1 MDTAALLP
9 LPDILSSDYQPFSGM
24 RSVGILLFRI
34 ASVNPHLRAFK
45 KAGPSGLSRL
55 SGWSDLKFIQK
66 NQKDQPTR
74 QTNPGT
80 LREHGRSSV
89 SIPSPLALHYG
100 TVVKLRSQ
108 TMTIQAQ
115 FPDEQNLDGAFIR
128 QPDAFTRWVTAN
140 GNSGYQAA
148 SGRYHLYVSWACPW
162 AHRTLIVRKL
172 KKLEDVIGMT
182 AVDPIRDERGWTFR
196 EGPGHSL
203 DSINGFQFLSQA
215 YKATDPNY
223 RGRFT
228 VPALWDTV
236 TKRIVTN
243 SDDDLMR
250 MFNGEFN
257 RFTNSRID
265 LYQEGI
271 RKEIDDLNTFI
282 YENVND
288 GVYRAGFAT
297 SQQAYERALLPL
309 FDALDQL
316 EARLARQRY
325 LFGSQFV
332 ETDWRLFV
340 TLVRFDA
347 VYHGHFKCNLRRIID
362 YPNLFG
368 YLKDL
373 YQTDGIA
380 DTVNFDHI
388 KRHYYITHDD
398 INPTRIVPLGPAQD
412 LTTPHGREHLQ

>member
-1 MDTAALLP
+1 M
-9 LPDILSSDYQPFSGM
+9 
-24 RSVGILLFRI
+24 
-34 ASVNPHLRAFK
+34 
-45 KAGPSGLSRL
+45 
-55 SGWSDLKFIQK
+55 
-66 NQKDQPTR
+66 
-74 QTNPGT
+74 
-80 LREHGRSSV
+80 
-89 SIPSPLALHYG
+89 
-100 TVVKLRSQ
+100 
-108 TMTIQAQ
+108 
-115 FPDEQNLDGAFIR
+115 
-128 QPDAFTRWVTAN
+128 
-140 GNSGYQAA
+140 
-148 SGRYHLYVSWACPW
+148 
-162 AHRTLIVRKL
+162 RKL

-182 AVDPIRDERGWTFR
+182 VVDPIRDERGWAFR

-203 DSINGFQFLSQA
+203 DPINGFQFLSQA

-228 VPALWDTV
+228 VPVLWDKE
-236 TKRIVTN
+236 TKRIVSN

-257 RFTNSRID
+257 RFTESSID

-282 YENVND
+282 YENVNN

-297 SQQAYERALLPL
+297 SQQAYERAVRRL
-309 FDALDQL
+309 FEALDQL
-316 EARLARQRY
+316 EDRLARQRY

-347 VYHGHFKCNLRRIID
+347 VYYGHFKCNLRRIID

-398 INPTRIVPLGPAQD
+398 INPTRIVPLGPDQD
-412 LTTPHGREHLQ
+412 LTTPHSRERPAITIGLLKKSASIVLASFRPSTLRRSFSEIGSTGGAFPFAKIHSKDERPTRSAVCTSSALHSLRPCLGQGASRRARVGRVRSLAFLNSLLDATISPRRSISGQSAKGHCPILLRNPPVASPSFVLILR